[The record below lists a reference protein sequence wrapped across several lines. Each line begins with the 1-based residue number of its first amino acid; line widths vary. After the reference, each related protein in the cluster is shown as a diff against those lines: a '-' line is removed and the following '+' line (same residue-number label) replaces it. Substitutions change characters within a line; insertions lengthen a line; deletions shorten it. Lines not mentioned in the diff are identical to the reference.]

1 MAYFSKD
8 VYFNKMLYASKVS
21 ASNVSKLIEAGMKEH
36 EAELLAHLSH
46 LRHKMHC
53 SHFNE
58 AVSLL
63 EELGTQYSDGGLIC
77 DVNELVGKYGLP
89 SIPLCDAPE
98 IDPSNDNWLIAEYF
112 DVDEDEI
119 EKNYADFVERIDKLW
134 KNAKD
139 ATSQNIRDFF
149 KAVNEAYGTDFPD

>member
-36 EAELLAHLSH
+36 DAELLAHLSH

-53 SHFNE
+53 SHDDE
-58 AVSLL
+58 AISLL
-63 EELGTQYSDGGLIC
+63 EELGTQYSDGSLIC
-77 DVNELVGKYGLP
+77 DVNELAGKYGLP

-98 IDPSNDNWLIAEYF
+98 IDSSWDNWLIAEYF
-112 DVDEDEI
+112 DVDEDEV
-119 EKNYADFVERIDKLW
+119 EDDYDDYVERIDKLW
-134 KNAKD
+134 ENAKNT
-139 ATSQNIRDFF
+139 TSKNIRDFF
-149 KAVNEAYGTDFPD
+149 KAVNEAYETDFPD